1 MSNHNRGRFLVDS
14 RVQLSLV
21 GRVIVHWISFIVL
34 FLLVVLTIEM
44 FLREPGV
51 SVLDSLSISLKKNA
65 LMFVL
70 MVAVLPAFL
79 YDTVKMSNRFA
90 GPISRLKYG
99 LTALANGQPVEKI
112 NFRKGDFWGE
122 LAEDFNRVA
131 TRLEP
136 ETEIA
141 QENTPV
147 ENSETPCKVS

>member
-1 MSNHNRGRFLVDS
+1 MSNRNRGKFLVDS

-99 LTALANGQPVEKI
+99 LTSLANGQPVEKI

-131 TRLEP
+131 TRLEA

-147 ENSETPCKVS
+147 ENSETPCRVS